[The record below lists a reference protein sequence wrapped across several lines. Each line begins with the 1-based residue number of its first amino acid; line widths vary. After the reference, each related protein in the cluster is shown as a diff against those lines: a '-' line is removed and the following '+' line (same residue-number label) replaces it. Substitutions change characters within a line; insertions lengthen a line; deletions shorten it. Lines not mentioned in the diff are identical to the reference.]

1 MAFPDRLK
9 LPLAFDPARLRA
21 DLAALAGTSWTEHFV
36 RQNYEGDWSAMPL
49 RMAADAR
56 HPVMMIYSDPNK
68 SDYQDTLML
77 AASPYFREV
86 LGSFD
91 CEVHAARLMRL
102 TPGSTIKEHS
112 DGDLDAEHGRAR
124 IHIPIT
130 TGPDVVFELN
140 RRRVDMAPG
149 EAWYLRLS
157 DPHRVFNRG
166 GTDRVHLVVDV
177 LMNGWLEGLM
187 RDAAEATPA

>member
-21 DLAALAGTSWTEHFV
+21 DLEALAGTSWTEHFV
-36 RQNYEGDWSAMPL
+36 RQNYDGDWSAMPL

-68 SDYQDTLML
+68 SDYADTLML

-86 LGSFD
+86 LASFD

-102 TPGSTIKEHS
+102 TPGSTIKEHV
-112 DGDLDAEHGRAR
+112 DGDLAAEHGRAR
-124 IHIPIT
+124 LHIPIT
-130 TGPDVVFELN
+130 TGPGVVFELN
-140 RRRVDMAPG
+140 RQRVEMAPG
-149 EAWYLRLS
+149 EVWYLRLS

-166 GTDRVHLVVDV
+166 DADRVHLVVDV
-177 LMNGWLEGLM
+177 LTNDWLQGLM
-187 RDAAEATPA
+187 RDAAAKAA